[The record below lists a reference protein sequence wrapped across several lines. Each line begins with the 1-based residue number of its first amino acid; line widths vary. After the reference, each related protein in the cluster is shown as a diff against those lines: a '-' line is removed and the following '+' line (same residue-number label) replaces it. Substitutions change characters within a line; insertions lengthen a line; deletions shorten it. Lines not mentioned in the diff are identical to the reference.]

1 MTTSYTE
8 GVKPVSRE
16 REGAESDF
24 SSGISATG
32 MERLWSLAG
41 ATSGNRW
48 QIGRPR
54 KRRNQAKTV
63 ATGCDQLPWDLDGKE
78 GVDGSSPS
86 EGFSKALQIGTLF

>member
-32 MERLWSLAG
+32 IERLWNVMKKGLLAG
-41 ATSGNRW
+41 
-48 QIGRPR
+48 
-54 KRRNQAKTV
+54 
-63 ATGCDQLPWDLDGKE
+63 D
-78 GVDGSSPS
+78 
-86 EGFSKALQIGTLF
+86 TLR